1 MIFMAEDQ
9 KQDVARKKIVIIG
22 AGFGGLRFLYDI
34 KKHFKNKMDIVIV
47 DERETSLEKP
57 SLVEVALAG
66 KPVSHTQIPIK
77 NIARSQNVEFINS
90 GAYKIEPESNL
101 VTLKNGSRINYD
113 YLVIAAG
120 AVKDYP
126 AIPGFKEYG
135 YSVCDD
141 YQAPRMWEAINS
153 FKGGNVVIGASK
165 TRWGEKSTDIKLDA
179 PCEGPIGEI
188 MFMLD
193 FFLREHDLRELS
205 TITVFTPGKVF
216 FDDVGPKIHKKI
228 VPIIAKKDIK
238 VLNEKVISRIDM
250 KSVHFEDGTELP
262 SDLTLVI
269 PPYTGPDI
277 IKDSGLG
284 DEYGFVRTD
293 RSMRHPVHQ
302 NIFVVGDCNANSMP
316 KLGHIATIQADVAA
330 SSFIKEISGEGN
342 VIEFKPEVFCIM
354 NRGGKEATL
363 ILSDTLFGG
372 KVDRTLNGPVAHMM
386 KWGFDFYSY
395 YTRGKLPPELIQTS
409 LEKMLKG
416 FR

>member
-1 MIFMAEDQ
+1 MPKDSDQ
-9 KQDVARKKIVIIG
+9 RVLKKRVVIIG

-34 KKHFKNKMDIVIV
+34 KKQFKNDMDIVIV

-77 NIARSQNVEFINS
+77 NIAKSQNAEFVNS
-90 GAYKIEPESNL
+90 RATMIDAEKNL
-101 VTLKNGSRINYD
+101 VTLKDGSILNYD
-113 YLVIAAG
+113 YLVIATG
-120 AVKDYP
+120 AVKNYD

-141 YQAPRMWEAINS
+141 YQAPRMWNAINN

-165 TRWGEKSTDIKLDA
+165 TKWGEKSTDIKLDA

-193 FFLREHDLRELS
+193 FFLREHDLREISSL
-205 TITVFTPGKVF
+205 TVFTPGKIF

-228 VPIIAKKDIK
+228 EPIITKKGIK
-238 VLNEKVISRIDM
+238 IVTEKVITRIE
-250 KSVHFEDGTELP
+250 KNSVHFEDGTELP

-269 PPYTGPDI
+269 PPYTGPEL

-284 DEYGFVRTD
+284 DEYGFIRTD
-293 RSMRHPVHQ
+293 EHMRHPLHQ

-316 KLGHIATIQADVAA
+316 KLGHIATLQADVAA
-330 SSFIKEISGEGN
+330 SSFANEITGKGSVIK
-342 VIEFKPEVFCIM
+342 FKPEVFCIM
-354 NRGGKEATL
+354 NRGGVEATL

-372 KVDRTLNGPVAHMM
+372 KVDKTLNGPIAHLM
-386 KWGFDFYSY
+386 KWGFDTYSY
-395 YTRGKLPPELIQTS
+395 YTRGKLPPELLQKS
-409 LEKMLKG
+409 LETMLKE
-416 FR
+416 F

>member
-1 MIFMAEDQ
+1 MAEEL
-9 KQDVARKKIVIIG
+9 KKGLEKKKIIIIG

-34 KKHFKNKMDIVIV
+34 KRHFRNEMDITIV

-77 NIARSQNVEFINS
+77 NIAKSQNVEFINS
-90 GAYKIEPESNL
+90 GAYRIEPKNNL

-120 AVKDYP
+120 AVKDYA
-126 AIPGFKEYG
+126 AIPGFREYG

-141 YQAPRMWEAINS
+141 YQAPRMWEAIQN
-153 FKGGNVVIGASK
+153 FKGGNIVIGAAK
-165 TRWGEKSTDIKLDA
+165 TRWDEKSTDIKLDA

-193 FFLREHDLRELS
+193 FYLREHDLREIS
-205 TITVFTPGKVF
+205 TITVFTPGNIF

-228 VPIIAKKDIK
+228 EPLIVKKDIK
-238 VLNEKVISRIDM
+238 VVYEKVISRIEM

-269 PPYTGPDI
+269 PPYTGPDV
-277 IKDSGLG
+277 IKESGIG
-284 DEYGFVRTD
+284 DQYGFIRTD
-293 RSMRHPVHQ
+293 KSMRHPVYK

-330 SSFIKEISGEGN
+330 SSFIKEITGEGE
-342 VIEFKPEVFCIM
+342 VMEFKPEVFCIM
-354 NRGGKEATL
+354 NRGGSEATL

-372 KVDRTLNGPVAHMM
+372 KVDITLNGPLAHIM
-386 KWGFDFYSY
+386 KWGFDVYSY
-395 YTRGKLPPELIQTS
+395 YTRGKLPPEFIQNS
-409 LEKMLKG
+409 LEKMLKE
-416 FR
+416 FK

>member
-1 MIFMAEDQ
+1 MAEEL
-9 KQDVARKKIVIIG
+9 KKGLEKKKIIIIG

-34 KKHFKNKMDIVIV
+34 KRHFRNEMDITIV

-77 NIARSQNVEFINS
+77 NIAKSQNVEFINS
-90 GAYKIEPESNL
+90 GAYRIEPKNNL

-120 AVKDYP
+120 AVKDYA
-126 AIPGFKEYG
+126 AIPGFREYG

-141 YQAPRMWEAINS
+141 YQAPRMWEAIQN
-153 FKGGNVVIGASK
+153 FKGGNIVIGAAK
-165 TRWGEKSTDIKLDA
+165 TRWDEKSTDIKLDA

-193 FFLREHDLRELS
+193 FYLREHDLREIS
-205 TITVFTPGKVF
+205 TITVFTPGKIF

-228 VPIIAKKDIK
+228 EPLIVKKDIK
-238 VLNEKVISRIDM
+238 VVYEKVICRIEM

-269 PPYTGPDI
+269 PPYTGPDV
-277 IKDSGLG
+277 IKESGIG
-284 DEYGFVRTD
+284 DQYGFIRTD
-293 RSMRHPVHQ
+293 KSMRHPVYK

-316 KLGHIATIQADVAA
+316 KL
-330 SSFIKEISGEGN
+330 
-342 VIEFKPEVFCIM
+342 
-354 NRGGKEATL
+354 
-363 ILSDTLFGG
+363 
-372 KVDRTLNGPVAHMM
+372 
-386 KWGFDFYSY
+386 
-395 YTRGKLPPELIQTS
+395 
-409 LEKMLKG
+409 
-416 FR
+416 